1 MRLTL
6 QLTQLGIEVK
16 CRTQSGNFSA
26 LQTDVLHYL
35 ADAMG
40 QRVTVASMPAAER
53 GMFKHYLADAM
64 GQRVTVA
71 SMPAAERGMFKHY
84 LADAMGQRVTVA
96 SMPAAERGMF
106 KHYLADA
113 MGQRV
118 TVASMP
124 AAERGMFKHPAH
136 AVAFFHIVNTPDT
149 IRTLNKT
156 AAEFGFVVEVL

>member
-26 LQTDVLHYL
+26 LQTDVL
-35 ADAMG
+35 
-40 QRVTVASMPAAER
+40 
-53 GMFKHYLADAM
+53 
-64 GQRVTVA
+64 
-71 SMPAAERGMFKHY
+71 HY

>member
-26 LQTDVLHYL
+26 LQTDVL
-35 ADAMG
+35 
-40 QRVTVASMPAAER
+40 
-53 GMFKHYLADAM
+53 
-64 GQRVTVA
+64 
-71 SMPAAERGMFKHY
+71 
-84 LADAMGQRVTVA
+84 
-96 SMPAAERGMF
+96 
-106 KHYLADA
+106 HYLADA